1 MDFLKKHQSSKNSHL
16 SISDTDS
23 QLDEFHSPLRANS
36 PHLSDLSI
44 TTTASAI
51 VTFRSP
57 LSSTTTP
64 PLNVAPIAKTKSP
77 AVVEDGGVW
86 RVVRGKSGG
95 GVVGKLGLG
104 FRVVEMVVSLVAFS
118 VMASDRTYGW
128 SGDSFDR
135 YIEYRFFRL
144 SPGLLYS
151 CGTGPPKS
159 TRRPCFGYSKQIS
172 SSMEKSGTL
181 P

>member
-77 AVVEDGGVW
+77 SVVEDGGGGGGVW

-128 SGDSFDR
+128 SGSSVGLPVFTFK
-135 YIEYRFFRL
+135 EL
-144 SPGLLYS
+144 SKPD
-151 CGTGPPKS
+151 
-159 TRRPCFGYSKQIS
+159 KQATP
-172 SSMEKSGTL
+172 TL
-181 P
+181 PISPLNK